1 MTKSIMLVVVA
12 VGVTGIIGAAGGTGA
27 GATGAGLPVSLAPV
41 SLAPVPPDSS
51 VPPVPVPPA
60 APVSPAPVPLAAPVP
75 PVTPARA
82 SYIYAIQ
89 GARIVPVSG
98 PVIDSGTI
106 VFRDGVITVVGANV
120 SVPAGAQL
128 IAGKGLTVYHGL
140 IDMGSTTGLDL
151 PPVPRADNPR
161 TTEDVERVK
170 ADYLLR
176 AQFRAADY
184 VSPTSAALARA
195 AAAGITSILATP
207 PGDAIRGQSAL
218 INTALGDDEPQIG
231 AVADERKG
239 AMVIRTPVA
248 LHVTFSEQPA
258 GGAAYPNSLMGVVAF
273 VRQAFLDA
281 QYWGTAHTA
290 TRTTFRPFYEPAF
303 EAMQPALAG
312 RLPVAF
318 EGQTSREILRGLDM
332 ARAFKLDPIITN
344 ARESDLV
351 SADLKA
357 ANARVILSVNY
368 PTRPQNLA
376 PDADEPLQTLRGRV
390 NAPKTAAALAK
401 AGVPF
406 AFASAGLEEPRDFI
420 KNAAKAVQNGLSR
433 DAAIRAL
440 TAQAATIAGAG
451 DRLGSLDTG
460 KIANLLV
467 TEGDLFD
474 EKMTLKHVFVD
485 GRRVNIEVAPP
496 PTNRRG
502 Q

>member
-1 MTKSIMLVVVA
+1 MTKQIAFAVAVVA
-12 VGVTGIIGAAGGTGA
+12 GVTGVLGVAGGIGA
-27 GATGAGLPVSLAPV
+27 VSA
-41 SLAPVPPDSS
+41 
-51 VPPVPVPPA
+51 
-60 APVSPAPVPLAAPVP
+60 
-75 PVTPARA
+75 VTPIQA

-98 PVIDSGTI
+98 PPIDNATI
-106 VFRDGVITVVGANV
+106 VFRDGIITAVGVNV
-120 SVPAGAQL
+120 TVPAGAQV
-128 IAGKGLTVYHGL
+128 IAGKGLTVYPGI

-184 VSPTSAALARA
+184 VSATSAALARA

-207 PGDAIRGQSAL
+207 SGDAIRGQSAL
-218 INTALGDDEPQIG
+218 INTALGEDEPQIG

-248 LHVTFSEQPA
+248 LHVTFSEQPG
-258 GGAAYPNSLMGVVAF
+258 GGAAYPNSLMGVIAF

-281 QYWGTAHTA
+281 QFWGATQTAKRA
-290 TRTTFRPFYEPAF
+290 TFRPFYEPAF

-318 EGQTSREILRGLDM
+318 EGSTARDILRGLDM

-344 ARESDLV
+344 ARQSEQV
-351 SADLKA
+351 AADIKA
-357 ANARVILSVNY
+357 ANARVIVSLNY

-376 PDADEPLQTLRGRV
+376 PDADEPLQTLRGRA

-420 KNAAKAVQNGLSR
+420 KNAAKAVQSGLSR
-433 DAAIRAL
+433 DDALKAL
-440 TAQAATIAGAG
+440 TLQAATIAGAA
-451 DRLGSLDTG
+451 DRLGSLEPG
-460 KIANLLV
+460 KMANVLV

-474 EKMTLKHVFVD
+474 EKMTVRHVFVD
-485 GRRVNIEVAPP
+485 GRRVNIEAAPP
-496 PTNRRG
+496 PNRRG